1 MELPHLGK
9 HCSEKTCRL
18 LDFLPMKCDACS
30 QIFCKDHLHYDDHNC
45 SSSYKKNI
53 QVPVCPLCNQ
63 PIPVARDQVPD
74 IAVSAHIENNCQ
86 IRSKEKVFSNRCNKT
101 KCKKK
106 ELVPLI
112 CDTCK
117 LNFCLT
123 HRHPA
128 DHDCQGPKKPSNRA
142 AEAAAAR
149 SRVSTANTGQSKI
162 SEFFSGPFRQADRQS
177 SEGARS
183 VSRQQVGGSRPQL
196 SAAAAAAI
204 NRQTGRGSTPGRPVV
219 ARAANG
225 GMSEDEALA
234 AALAASLGGPS
245 VAGNQPSESDQL
257 SAAEQED
264 MQLAM
269 ALAESERLAAG
280 GQTAT
285 TGGDKDKSCRLQ

>member
-18 LDFLPMKCDACS
+18 LDFLPMKCDACG

-63 PIPVARDQVPD
+63 PIPVSRDQVPD

-86 IRSKEKVFSNRCNKT
+86 IRKKEKVFSNRCNKP

-106 ELVPLI
+106 ELVPLV

-123 HRHPA
+123 HRHSA

-142 AEAAAAR
+142 ADAAAAR
-149 SRVSTANTGQSKI
+149 ASASSTGQSKI
-162 SEFFSGPFRQADRQS
+162 SEFFSGPFRQPDRQQA
-177 SEGARS
+177 EGGRS
-183 VSRQQVGGSRPQL
+183 VGRQQVGGNRQGL

-204 NRQTGRGSTPGRPVV
+204 NRQSGRGSTPGRPVV

-234 AALAASLGGPS
+234 AALAASLGGS
-245 VAGNQPSESDQL
+245 SESGSQSQASDQL

-280 GQTAT
+280 AQTAT
-285 TGGDKDKSCRLQ
+285 AGGDKDKSCRLQ